1 MRSENVEFKRLCITL
16 AQHRQISVG
25 EPLDI
30 SFLAS
35 WPSGVQSSADFAR
48 LVSAAYQMWREN
60 WKLDIGFLLGHRRD
74 GAARDFD
81 DLINQLRTSQQHADN
96 SAAKTR
102 FALWTRDACGGRD
115 PVTADD
121 WLACG
126 TALMTVLNA
135 GVGVLCQ
142 TAAGQ
147 GPSFRS
153 AWQEKVGESPEAAV
167 LRVAADLGL
176 QLSQQQ
182 HQYHARQVAGRW
194 RNYHLRSGEVA
205 TDVLASFAEQTLVS
219 RVESLPCGY
228 QEVLAELEVLGSRD
242 AVYTL
247 HLAHAVA
254 EITGASGEA
263 YIKRLK
269 EVWTLLRT

>member
-1 MRSENVEFKRLCITL
+1 MHGEITEFGRLCSAL
-16 AQHRQISVG
+16 ARHRAISVG
-25 EPLDI
+25 EPLDT

-35 WPSGVQSSADFAR
+35 WPADVQSGADFAG

-81 DLINQLRTSQQHADN
+81 DLINQLRTSQQHTDNN
-96 SAAKTR
+96 SAEAR
-102 FALWTRDACGGRD
+102 SAVWTRNACGGHD

-126 TALMTVLNA
+126 TALMTALNA

-142 TAAGQ
+142 TAERQ

-153 AWQEKVGESPEAAV
+153 AWQAKVGDSPEAAIS
-167 LRVAADLGL
+167 RVAADLGL

-194 RNYHLRSGEVA
+194 RNYRLRSGDVA

-219 RVESLPCGY
+219 RVESLPCGHE
-228 QEVLAELEVLGSRD
+228 EVLAELEMLGSRG
-242 AVYTL
+242 AVYAL

-254 EITGASGEA
+254 EITGASGDA

-269 EVWTLLRT
+269 EIWVLVGT